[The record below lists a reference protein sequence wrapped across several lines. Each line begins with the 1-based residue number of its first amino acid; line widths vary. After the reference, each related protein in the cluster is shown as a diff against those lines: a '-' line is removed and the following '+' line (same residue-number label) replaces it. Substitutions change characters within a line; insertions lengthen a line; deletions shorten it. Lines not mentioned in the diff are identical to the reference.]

1 MDDEP
6 EPVMGITDHSLV
18 ALQKTTARHEAVLAV
33 LESKV
38 AAHSSDIDTLRKRSH
53 ELMTSRESVLA
64 SLTARGE
71 MLNVLQAEITRLRD
85 ASVWQG
91 RTLVGAVLG
100 IAAQLLIAALPLL
113 KP

>member
-1 MDDEP
+1 MDDESD
-6 EPVMGITDHSLV
+6 PVMAVTDHSLV

-38 AAHSSDIDTLRKRSH
+38 AANSSDIDTLRKRSH
-53 ELMTSRESVLA
+53 ELMNSRESVLA

-71 MLNVLQAEITRLRD
+71 MLSVLQAEITRLRD

-100 IAAQLLIAALPLL
+100 IAVQLLIAALPLL